1 VPVAAGDARPGVA
14 RMTSVGI
21 ATGAGRGMG
30 LECARRLVDLV
41 DTVLLVDRD
50 EAAVTEV
57 AGKLTASGAAATVEP
72 VALDVTDRDGLAR
85 LAARTAELG
94 SLRAVAHAAGISPT
108 MADWRRIF
116 AVDLV
121 GTALLADA
129 LRPLATARTA
139 MVCFASMAPL
149 LGIAEPNPDADAA
162 LDEPLDD
169 RLLERIHA
177 ALGAAVEDTGVA
189 YAWAKRGV
197 QRFVQQEAVRLG
209 PLGAR
214 ISSVSPGVIDTPQG
228 RQEAESHPFMEVL
241 VQRTPLGR
249 VGRPEELAA
258 VVAFLLSDE
267 ASFLTGV
274 DVLVDGGVCAALR
287 GAPPS
292 NRGGLSGI

>member
-1 VPVAAGDARPGVA
+1 
-14 RMTSVGI
+14 MTTVGI

-30 LECARRLVDLV
+30 LECARRLVDIV

-50 EAAVTEV
+50 
-57 AGKLTASGAAATVEP
+57 GAAAAAVAKEMAASGIGARVEP
-72 VALDVTDRDGLAR
+72 FAVDVTDRDGLAR

-94 SLRAVAHAAGISPT
+94 TLRAVAHAAGISPT

-121 GTALLADA
+121 GTVLLADV
-129 LRPLATARTA
+129 LRPLATAGTA

-149 LGIAEPNPDADAA
+149 LGIAEPHPEADAA

-169 RLLERIHA
+169 RLYERIHD
-177 ALGAAVEDTGVA
+177 ALGPAVEDPGFA
-189 YAWAKRGV
+189 YSWAKRGV

-209 PLGAR
+209 PTGAR
-214 ISSVSPGVIDTPQG
+214 IASVSPGVIDTPQG
-228 RQEAESHPFMEVL
+228 RQEAESHAFMEVL

-287 GAPPS
+287 GPAAT
-292 NRGGLSGI
+292 

>member
-1 VPVAAGDARPGVA
+1 VTRH
-14 RMTSVGI
+14 TVGI

-30 LECARRLVDLV
+30 LECARRLVDIV

-50 EAAVTEV
+50 EASVAAVADEM
-57 AGKLTASGAAATVEP
+57 TASGTGATVEP
-72 VALDVTDRDGLAR
+72 FAVDVTDRDGLAR
-85 LAARTAELG
+85 LAARTVELG

-121 GTALLADA
+121 GTALLAEV
-129 LRPLATARTA
+129 LRPLATAGTA

-149 LGIAEPNPDADAA
+149 LGIAEPHPKADAA

-169 RLLERIHA
+169 RLFERIHD
-177 ALGAAVEDTGVA
+177 ALGPAVEDPGLA
-189 YAWAKRGV
+189 YSWAKRGV

-209 PLGAR
+209 PVGAR
-214 ISSVSPGVIDTPQG
+214 IASVSPGVIDTPQG

-249 VGRPEELAA
+249 EGRPEELAA

-287 GAPPS
+287 GPAAT
-292 NRGGLSGI
+292 